1 MFESSWFRLLQN
13 STIAMQ
19 GIPKIF
25 DPAVLGD
32 ARSSV
37 FTCFVFTNIFILFPF
52 HGRLALKNYFSQNK
66 LSMNKSNV

>member
-1 MFESSWFRLLQN
+1 MFKSSWFRLLQN

-19 GIPKIF
+19 CIPKIF

-37 FTCFVFTNIFILFPF
+37 FTCFVFTNIFILLPF
-52 HGRLALKNYFSQNK
+52 HGLTLKNYFSQNK